1 MAAITKVDPK
11 LASPVGYEN
20 VFYAYASE
28 PLEAG
33 DVVVITSATA
43 PGGYDCVVEEAAAAV
58 GHGIVLKDVGTRG
71 TAEVCWRGEMD
82 GFAGLTPGAPLTIAS
97 GVIDDTA
104 PAEGVSTNIRAV
116 TPTRIRFD
124 LI

>member
-1 MAAITKVDPK
+1 MAAIAKVAPK

-28 PLEAG
+28 ALEAG
-33 DVVVITSATA
+33 DVAVITSATA
-43 PGGYDCVVEEAAAAV
+43 PGGYDCVVEAADAAV
-58 GHGIVLKDVGTRG
+58 GHGIVLKNVGAAG
-71 TAEVCWRGEMD
+71 KAELAWRGEMD
-82 GFAGLTPGAPLTIAS
+82 GFSGLTPGAALTIAS

-104 PAEGVSTNIRAV
+104 PGTGVSTTIRAV